1 MSCKGCGQKSKLIK
15 AHIIPEAFFTGLRD
29 GEKAPR
35 ILSNTPG
42 VYPKKSP
49 IGVYDQ
55 NILCRVCEDKFQQLD
70 DYGYRVLIGS
80 EDNHEIL
87 YQESG
92 EIKGYKFHGVDNNL
106 LKLFFISILWRASIS
121 THSFYSKVE
130 LGELEELAQ
139 QSIWNMDP
147 LDSHSFSFVLGKF
160 EGDASGRTML
170 DPHAEEWFG
179 VKYFRFYLYGYI
191 LYIKSEQTETPENWA
206 HFIPDN
212 DSLIVVSRGKF
223 EDSKE
228 FLVIKEALVT

>member
-1 MSCKGCGQKSKLIK
+1 MFADTGQKHITSASRLTLNPTRFLCYSLRSNINTKKAPALVQLKRALCFYGVVMSCKGCGQKSKLIK

-147 LDSHSFSFVLGKF
+147 LDSHSFSFVL
-160 EGDASGRTML
+160 
-170 DPHAEEWFG
+170 
-179 VKYFRFYLYGYI
+179 
-191 LYIKSEQTETPENWA
+191 
-206 HFIPDN
+206 
-212 DSLIVVSRGKF
+212 
-223 EDSKE
+223 
-228 FLVIKEALVT
+228 